1 MNLME
6 TVTNKNKGL
15 KIAIIDYSAGN
26 IHSVY
31 RAFYKAGV
39 SIEVINRE
47 TDLDSFDA
55 IVLPGVGACGSAMDF
70 LTKSGLTKKLNH
82 YVLELKKPIL
92 GICLGF
98 QIMAEFS
105 EEGKAKGLGWIPVNV
120 YHIRSVVKDFVRV
133 PHIGWNDVK
142 TNKEELS
149 LLSGMIEKPNFY
161 FAHSYF
167 VPLKEIEGK
176 LGITEYGIPFI
187 SLYENRNIYATQ
199 FHPEKSYI
207 GGTMLIQNFLN
218 EVLNA
223 KS

>member
-1 MNLME
+1 MKTEN
-6 TVTNKNKGL
+6 TQNNKI
-15 KIAIIDYSAGN
+15 KIGIIDYSAGN

-31 RAFYKAGV
+31 KAFAKKGV
-39 SIEVINRE
+39 SIEIVNKE
-47 TDLDSFDA
+47 TELDVFDG

-70 LTKSGLTKKLNH
+70 LTKIGLIRRLNY

-98 QIMAEFS
+98 QIMTEFS
-105 EEGKAKGLGWIPVNV
+105 EEGPSKGLGWIPVNV
-120 YHIRSVVKDFVRV
+120 CHIRNVVKSPIRV

-142 TNKEELS
+142 VYKDKLS
-149 LLSGMIEKPNFY
+149 LLSGMIENPNFY

-167 VPLKEIEGK
+167 VPFKEIDGN
-176 LGITEYGIPFI
+176 LGVTEYGTSFI
-187 SLYENRNIYATQ
+187 SLYQNKNIYGTQ

-207 GGTMLIQNFLN
+207 GGALLLQNFLN

>member
-1 MNLME
+1 MKTEN
-6 TVTNKNKGL
+6 TQNNKI
-15 KIAIIDYSAGN
+15 KIGIIDYSAGN

-31 RAFYKAGV
+31 KAFAKKGV
-39 SIEVINRE
+39 SIEIVNKE
-47 TDLDSFDA
+47 TELDVFDG

-70 LTKSGLTKKLNH
+70 LTKIGLIRRLNY

-98 QIMAEFS
+98 QIMTEFS
-105 EEGKAKGLGWIPVNV
+105 EEGPSKGLGWIPVNV
-120 YHIRSVVKDFVRV
+120 CHIRNVVKSPIRV

-142 TNKEELS
+142 VYKDELS
-149 LLSGMIEKPNFY
+149 LLSGMIENPNFY

-167 VPLKEIEGK
+167 VPFKEIDGN
-176 LGITEYGIPFI
+176 LGVTEYGTSFI
-187 SLYENRNIYATQ
+187 SLYQNKNIYGTQ

-207 GGTMLIQNFLN
+207 GGALLLQNFLN

>member
-1 MNLME
+1 MTLDKIAN
-6 TVTNKNKGL
+6 NKNEKL

-26 IHSVY
+26 IYSVY
-31 RAFYKAGV
+31 RAFSKTGV
-39 SIEVINRE
+39 SIEVISEE
-47 TDLDSFDA
+47 TELDLFDA
-55 IVLPGVGACGSAMDF
+55 VILPGVGACATAMDF
-70 LTKSGLTKKLNH
+70 LTKTGLIKRLNY

-105 EEGKAKGLGWIPVNV
+105 EEGKVKGLGWIPGQVR
-120 YHIRSVVKDFVRV
+120 YIRNEVKNPIRV

-142 TNKEELS
+142 IYRGNVS
-149 LLSGMIEKPNFY
+149 LLSGMVELPNFY

-167 VPLKEIEGK
+167 LPFKEIEGGV
-176 LGITEYGIPFI
+176 GITEYGISFI
-187 SLYENRNIYATQ
+187 SLYQNKNIYGTQ

-207 GGTMLIQNFLN
+207 GGTMLIQNFLK
-218 EVLNA
+218 EVWNA

>member
-1 MNLME
+1 MNNR
-6 TVTNKNKGL
+6 NKEL

-31 RAFYKAGV
+31 RAFSKTGV
-39 SIEVINRE
+39 SIEVVNKE
-47 TDLDSFDA
+47 TELDLFDA
-55 IVLPGVGACGSAMDF
+55 IVLPGVGACASAMDF
-70 LTKSGLTKKLNH
+70 LTKVGLTKRLNH

-105 EEGKAKGLGWIPVNV
+105 EEGEVKGLGWIPANV
-120 YHIRSVVKDFVRV
+120 RYIRNEVKNPIRV

-142 TNKEELS
+142 IYRENLS
-149 LLSGMIEKPNFY
+149 LLLGMIETPNFY

-167 VPLKEIEGK
+167 IPFKEMEGN
-176 LGITEYGIPFI
+176 LGITEYGITFV
-187 SLYENRNIYATQ
+187 SLYQNKNIFGTQ

-207 GGTMLIQNFLN
+207 GGAMLIQNFLN
-218 EVLNA
+218 EVWNV

>member
-1 MNLME
+1 MKIFQD
-6 TVTNKNKGL
+6 KNI
-15 KIAIIDYSAGN
+15 KIGIIDYSAGN

-31 RAFYKAGV
+31 RCFAKTGV
-39 SIEVINRE
+39 AIEVVSNEIE
-47 TDLDSFDA
+47 LDKFDA

-70 LTKSGLTKKLNH
+70 LTKIGLTRRLNH
-82 YVLELKKPIL
+82 YVLELKKPVL

-98 QIMAEFS
+98 QIMTEFS
-105 EEGKAKGLGWIPVNV
+105 EEGKSKGLGWIPARVC
-120 YHIRSVVKDFVRV
+120 HIRDVVKDPIRV

-142 TNKEELS
+142 VYKEELS
-149 LLSGMIEKPNFY
+149 LLSGMIETPNFY

-167 VPLKEIEGK
+167 VPFKEINGK

-187 SLYENRNIYATQ
+187 SLYQNKNIYGTQ

-207 GGTMLIQNFLN
+207 SGTMLIQNFLN

>member
-1 MNLME
+1 ME
-6 TVTNKNKGL
+6 NTQNK
-15 KIAIIDYSAGN
+15 KIKIGIIDYSAGN

-31 RAFYKAGV
+31 KAFTKKGV
-39 SIEVINRE
+39 SIEIISKE
-47 TDLDSFDA
+47 TELDVFDA

-70 LTKSGLTKKLNH
+70 LTKVGLTQRLNY

-98 QIMAEFS
+98 QIMTEFS
-105 EEGKAKGLGWIPVNV
+105 EEGKSKGLGWIPANV
-120 YHIRSVVKDFVRV
+120 YHIRNVVKSPVRV

-142 TNKEELS
+142 VYRDELS
-149 LLSGMIEKPNFY
+149 LLSGMIENPNFY

-167 VPLKEIEGK
+167 VPFKEMDGN
-176 LGITEYGIPFI
+176 LGITEYGTSFI
-187 SLYENRNIYATQ
+187 SLYQNKNIYGTQ

-207 GGTMLIQNFLN
+207 GGAILIQNFLN